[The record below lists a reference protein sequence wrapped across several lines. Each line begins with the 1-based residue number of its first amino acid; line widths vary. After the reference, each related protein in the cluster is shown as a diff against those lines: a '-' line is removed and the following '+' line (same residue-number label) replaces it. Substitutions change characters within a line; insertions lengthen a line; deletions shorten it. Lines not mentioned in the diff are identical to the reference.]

1 MQSLN
6 RIAVF
11 LLAFIM
17 ALQVIISP
25 SYADWEVSGGGNG
38 SSGVAGD
45 GTYVDDMQ
53 GSPFRGLFF
62 VVQKVACQVAGGVG
76 GPPRVRA
83 GCWTW
88 AGHKA
93 GNKVWYAFRNSM
105 NC

>member
-1 MQSLN
+1 MQSLK

-45 GTYVDDMQ
+45 GNYVDDMQ
-53 GSPFRGLFF
+53 GLRITIIDDIVKEKRQHFITCARH
-62 VVQKVACQVAGGVG
+62 
-76 GPPRVRA
+76 R
-83 GCWTW
+83 W
-88 AGHKA
+88 
-93 GNKVWYAFRNSM
+93 
-105 NC
+105 

>member
-1 MQSLN
+1 MQSLK

-53 GSPFRGLFF
+53 GLRITIIDGIEKEKRQHFITCARH
-62 VVQKVACQVAGGVG
+62 
-76 GPPRVRA
+76 R
-83 GCWTW
+83 W
-88 AGHKA
+88 
-93 GNKVWYAFRNSM
+93 
-105 NC
+105 

>member
-1 MQSLN
+1 MQSLK

-38 SSGVAGD
+38 NGGSSGG

-53 GSPFRGLFF
+53 GLRITIIDGIEKEKRQHFTTCARH
-62 VVQKVACQVAGGVG
+62 
-76 GPPRVRA
+76 R
-83 GCWTW
+83 W
-88 AGHKA
+88 
-93 GNKVWYAFRNSM
+93 
-105 NC
+105 